1 VDTGRG
7 WCHHGFGLQVI
18 MLKGFVLEV
27 LISQMDLIN
36 NYLLKGSNIKRLPP
50 KQTLLHS
57 PVSKNPKKKKKRKK
71 LCTIENWNHMS
82 GDYTDI
88 G

>member
-1 VDTGRG
+1 
-7 WCHHGFGLQVI
+7 

-57 PVSKNPKKKKKRKK
+57 SVSKNPKTKKKEKSFVQLKIGITC
-71 LCTIENWNHMS
+71 LETIL
-82 GDYTDI
+82 T
-88 G
+88 

>member
-1 VDTGRG
+1 
-7 WCHHGFGLQVI
+7 

-36 NYLLKGSNIKRLPP
+36 NNLLKGSNIKRLPP

-71 LCTIENWNHMS
+71 LCRIEN
-82 GDYTDI
+82 
-88 G
+88 

>member
-1 VDTGRG
+1 
-7 WCHHGFGLQVI
+7 

-50 KQTLLHS
+50 KRTLLHS
-57 PVSKNPKKKKKRKK
+57 PVSKNPKKTKEKKKA
-71 LCTIENWNHMS
+71 LYN
-82 GDYTDI
+82 
-88 G
+88 